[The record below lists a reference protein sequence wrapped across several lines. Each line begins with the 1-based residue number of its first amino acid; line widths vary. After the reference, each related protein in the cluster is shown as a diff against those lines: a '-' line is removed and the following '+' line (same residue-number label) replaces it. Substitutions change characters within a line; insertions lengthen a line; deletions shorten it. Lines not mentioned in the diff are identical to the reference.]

1 MKIANP
7 IYDVVF
13 KYLMEDKR
21 VARTIL
27 SALLKKNV
35 VEVELRPHEY
45 SDSTRDSLS
54 IFRIDFAAT
63 IRDNDGKESMILIEV
78 QKTWL
83 ETETLRFRQYLGV
96 HYSNPSNVVNGI
108 AMPMVA
114 IYILGHRVEDIDE
127 PVLYVDHHCADYT
140 GISVNEGMSSS
151 FVKSLNHDSIIVQIP
166 LLRGQIN
173 GRLFKILSVFDQ
185 TNKDPNDGRIISID
199 NETYQNDTEMNL
211 ILTRL
216 TQAAADAKI
225 RHHMSVEDE
234 FFSVIEKRDTELLI
248 KDRKLAEKQ
257 VQLNE
262 KQAQL
267 DEKQAQ
273 LDEKQ
278 AQLDEKQEQLDEKQ
292 EQLDEKQ
299 EQLDEKQAQLD
310 EKQEQLDEKDK
321 MLGISIRYMLQA
333 GQSYQQIATALG
345 QDIETIKR
353 LAQHS

>member
-257 VQLNE
+257 VQLDEKQEQLDE
-262 KQAQL
+262 KQAQLDEKQEQL

-278 AQLDEKQEQLDEKQ
+278 AQLDEKQE
-292 EQLDEKQ
+292 
-299 EQLDEKQAQLD
+299 QLD